1 MILRYFSIFL
11 LLLSLAM
18 PALAQNNPLSV
29 DLYGRLWPKLT
40 YIVQDGDE
48 SRTDVTDAISRLGTH
63 AAYQLAHGLTAHA
76 VVEMRINLQTDGD
89 GRQAGEYFLSENLGY
104 IALAHPQLGQLA
116 LGTQWNPYYTA
127 VATPAD
133 VYYHAASPFGY
144 DTEGPFREEKL
155 LRYTV
160 EHHGLSI
167 DAAVQFKGQG
177 QGNGDYDKLYGG
189 LSYVLGPFRI
199 GLGYLSDETGET
211 RTDHAGISAR
221 LALANGLAVAFA
233 WQHVFPEAPHAP
245 DRSTLDAAAVYTIEP
260 HGLTLIAGVFA
271 YDDGTAEGLED
282 GSHLGHNLTVV
293 KRLGGR
299 VDVFAEW
306 LHRNY
311 EQPHDDNQDEVSLG
325 VRVDFNASL
334 I

>member
-1 MILRYFSIFL
+1 MILRYFSIF

-18 PALAQNNPLSV
+18 PALAQNDPLSV
-29 DLYGRLWPKLT
+29 NLYGRLWPKLT

-89 GRQAGEYFLSENLGY
+89 GRQTGEYFLSENLGY

-127 VATPAD
+127 VAAPSD

-144 DTEGPFREEKL
+144 DTESPFREEKL
-155 LRYTV
+155 LRYTLK
-160 EHHGLSI
+160 HNDLSI
-167 DAAVQFKGQG
+167 DTAVQLKG

-189 LSYVLGPFRI
+189 LSYILGPFRI
-199 GLGYLSDETGET
+199 GLGYLIDETSVT
-211 RTDHAGISAR
+211 RTDRVGIGAHLDLTNG
-221 LALANGLAVAFA
+221 LALAFT
-233 WQHVFPEAPHAP
+233 WQQVLPEASQAP
-245 DRSTLDAAAVYTIEP
+245 DRSTLDAVAAYTIEP
-260 HGLTLIAGVFA
+260 HDLTLIAGIFA
-271 YDDGTAEGLED
+271 YDDGTNEGLQG

-293 KRLGGR
+293 KRLGER

-311 EQPHDDNQDEVSLG
+311 EQSHNDNEDEISLG
-325 VRVDFNASL
+325 LRVDFNAWL